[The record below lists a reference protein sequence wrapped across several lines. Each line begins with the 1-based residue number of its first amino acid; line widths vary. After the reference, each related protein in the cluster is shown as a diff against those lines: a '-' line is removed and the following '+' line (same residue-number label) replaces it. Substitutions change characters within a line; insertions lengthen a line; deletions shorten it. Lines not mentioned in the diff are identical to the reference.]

1 MRKCQTL
8 TLALNPPRTDPP
20 RVAGRPQITIPASTF
35 AYLASILMEDNT
47 YGDYD
52 PRFHAEIAVE
62 ASVRSDQEVP

>member
-1 MRKCQTL
+1 MRKCQAL
-8 TLALNPPRTDPP
+8 TLALNPPRTYSLG
-20 RVAGRPQITIPASTF
+20 VAGRPQNMISASTF
-35 AYLASILMEDNT
+35 AYSASIFMEDNT